1 MRITKLFILALAGI
15 FLLASIALAGSG
27 QACTA
32 KKAGAKT
39 AVISVSGM
47 TCGGCASQV
56 KAALASVE
64 GVKVCDVDWK
74 EGKATVEYNGEE
86 KVTNQLLSAVNQTA
100 FKASL
105 ACETASG
112 ADAKVKAI
120 SVAPKAISSFT
131 SFDCDQCGYSQAKA
145 GNCPTCN
152 AKLASVENKHTFACS
167 MCSYTSAEAGKCK
180 FCGMKMAEYN
190 IAYQCGGCE
199 KVGAVSDLCKG
210 GEKDALT
217 ILGAPMNKSGD
228 KKADAT
234 EKVM

>member
-1 MRITKLFILALAGI
+1 MRITKLFILALSGMFVLTSVAM
-15 FLLASIALAGSG
+15 AGSG
-27 QACTA
+27 EACIA

-74 EGKATVEYNGEE
+74 EGKATVEYSGDE
-86 KVTNQLLSAVNQTA
+86 KVTNQLLSAVNKTA

-105 ACETASG
+105 ACDV
-112 ADAKVKAI
+112 ADAKVKAM
-120 SVAPKAISSFT
+120 SVSAKAISTFT
-131 SFDCDQCGYSQAKA
+131 SFDCEHCGYSQAKA

-152 AKLASVENKHTFACS
+152 AKLSSVEKQHTYACT
-167 MCSYTSAEAGKCK
+167 MCSYTSAKAGNCK
-180 FCGMKMAEYN
+180 TCGMKLAEYN
-190 IAYQCGGCE
+190 VAYQCGGCE
-199 KVGAVSDLCKG
+199 KVGAAADLCKG
-210 GEKDALT
+210 CEKDALT
-217 ILGAPMNKSGD
+217 VLGAPMNKSGD

>member
-1 MRITKLFILALAGI
+1 VSTV
-15 FLLASIALAGSG
+15 ALAGSG
-27 QACTA
+27 EACTA
-32 KKAGAKT
+32 KKAGAKTAGAKT

-64 GVKVCDVDWK
+64 GVQVCDVDWK
-74 EGKATVEYNGEE
+74 EGKATVEYNGDE
-86 KVTNQLLSAVNQTA
+86 KVTNQLLNAVNKTA

-112 ADAKVKAI
+112 AGAKVTAI
-120 SVAPKAISSFT
+120 SVAPKAISTFT
-131 SFDCDQCGYSQAKA
+131 SFDCEHCGHSQAKA

-152 AKLASVENKHTFACS
+152 AKLASVEKQHTYACT
-167 MCSYTSAEAGKCK
+167 MCSYTSAKAGNCK
-180 FCGMKMAEYN
+180 TCGMKLAEYN
-190 IAYQCGGCE
+190 VAYQCGGCE
-199 KVGAVSDLCKG
+199 KVGAAAELCKG
-210 GEKDALT
+210 CEKDALT
-217 ILGAPMNKSGD
+217 VLGAPMNKSGD